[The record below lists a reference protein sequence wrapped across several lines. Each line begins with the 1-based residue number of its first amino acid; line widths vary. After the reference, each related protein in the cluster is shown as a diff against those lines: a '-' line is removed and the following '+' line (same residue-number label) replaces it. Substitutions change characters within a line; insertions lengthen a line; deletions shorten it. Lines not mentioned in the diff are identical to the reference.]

1 MFLSMFAVEAKNRN
15 MWGNLSVMISMMMA
29 RLRVDMAKNLYFFTS
44 SSK

>member
-1 MFLSMFAVEAKNRN
+1 MFLSMFAVDAKKRN
-15 MWGNLSVMISMMMA
+15 ICGNLSVMISMMMA